1 MSEREKG
8 MWILEYFKSSLEN
21 KPHVSTI
28 ICSQCG
34 NAIYHVRN
42 PFIYHYC
49 PHCGAKMEVIKK

>member
-1 MSEREKG
+1 MDKTEKG
-8 MWILEYFKSSLEN
+8 MWIMESYKSSMEH
-21 KPHVSTI
+21 KPQMNTL

-49 PHCGAKMEVIKK
+49 PHCGAKMEIIKK